1 MPDISVVWHDDYY
14 DEHNSPVYFVD
25 AARERFL
32 IVDEKNNFRWISTSD
47 CKLLK
52 KENENAEN

>member
-1 MPDISVVWHDDYY
+1 MPDIFVVWYDDYY
-14 DEHNSPVYFVD
+14 DQHNSPVYFVD
-25 AARERFL
+25 ATRDRFL

-52 KENENAEN
+52 